1 MLVFFDLNGT
11 LAVDGEIPSNLR
23 ELIKELSKRAKVF
36 ILSADT
42 HGNLKKIAS
51 GLGVEGLRIDRKG
64 DESEAEAKLRLLRGL
79 KEKFGGP
86 VFAVGNG
93 KNDRLILKEA
103 DVGICVIG
111 REGASVEALTAA
123 DVVVCSP
130 EDAVMLL
137 LREKRLLATLRD

>member
-1 MLVFFDLNGT
+1 MLVLFDLNGT
-11 LAVDGEIPSNLR
+11 LAVDGEIPSAVK
-23 ELIKELSKRAKVF
+23 ELVRELSKRARVF

-42 HGNLKKIAS
+42 HGNLKDSAKD
-51 GLGVEGLRIDRKG
+51 LGVEDLKIERKEG
-64 DESEAEAKLRLLRGL
+64 ENEAEAKLRLLRGL
-79 KEKFGGP
+79 RGRFGGP

-111 REGASVEALTAA
+111 KEGASVEALTAA